1 MSPAVVSP
9 RTAAEPTAFTGLE
22 FFRGLWLAFLWAT
35 GLISLA
41 WTVAAFPYGLY
52 SLMWVVPAAGAAA
65 IVFAAPA
72 WLLGQLLRRVRPLRW
87 HVIAFA
93 TLGAVVGVVTTLA
106 FLAWSGGPGPYIGG
120 PLNVIY
126 AINVSLSAA
135 AVALGWWRAARRA
148 LRDDAARSLA
158 ARTAA
163 EMPAPAPAS
172 APASE

>member
-1 MSPAVVSP
+1 M
-9 RTAAEPTAFTGLE
+9 AFTGLE
-22 FFRGLWLAFLWAT
+22 FFRGLCLAFLWAT

-52 SLMWVVPAAGAAA
+52 SLMWVVPAAGAGA

-135 AVALGWWRAARRA
+135 AVALGWWRPPAVPCATTRQGA
-148 LRDDAARSLA
+148 SPHGLRLRCPPPLRV
-158 ARTAA
+158 RTRVR
-163 EMPAPAPAS
+163 
-172 APASE
+172 